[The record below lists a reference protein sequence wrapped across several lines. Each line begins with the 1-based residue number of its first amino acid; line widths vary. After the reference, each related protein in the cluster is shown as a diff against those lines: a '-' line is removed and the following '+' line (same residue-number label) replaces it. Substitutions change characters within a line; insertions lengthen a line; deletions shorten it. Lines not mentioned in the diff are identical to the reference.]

1 MIRANTQWKWRQIRF
16 LDLWAELPSG
26 SLNIK
31 PTMLR
36 PQIYSIIMNGI
47 HKPVLFLYVLPLQH
61 NTSSKIHWDKLDK
74 EIFFFFGNS
83 TTLPFLKEQ
92 HRHLSLNTFTHW
104 VTLIWAKSSYINVHT
119 HPHHFLAEIE
129 CILVVVHRWASTPRK
144 YSLDLF
150 FPGDLHQT
158 VSETQTFHT
167 LSFS

>member
-1 MIRANTQWKWRQIRF
+1 MQLWSIRHVLSGTMIRANTQWKWRQIRF

-74 EIFFFFGNS
+74 EIFFFLV
-83 TTLPFLKEQ
+83 TVPHYPFSKSNIDTSLWIHLHIESLWYEQ
-92 HRHLSLNTFTHW
+92 K
-104 VTLIWAKSSYINVHT
+104 VLISM
-119 HPHHFLAEIE
+119 
-129 CILVVVHRWASTPRK
+129 CILT
-144 YSLDLF
+144 
-150 FPGDLHQT
+150 
-158 VSETQTFHT
+158 HT
-167 LSFS
+167 IF